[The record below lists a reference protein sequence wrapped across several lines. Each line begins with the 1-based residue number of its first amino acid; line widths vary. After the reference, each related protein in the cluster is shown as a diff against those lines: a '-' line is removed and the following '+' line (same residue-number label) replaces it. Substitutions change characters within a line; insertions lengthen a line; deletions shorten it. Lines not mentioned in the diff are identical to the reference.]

1 MPLKYIN
8 MYGESGES
16 ETKLG
21 GQELDRSRK
30 VIKSKYWEE
39 ASMWRIEDQVGELGK
54 SCKQLRTRVMD
65 KGNKR

>member
-1 MPLKYIN
+1 

-30 VIKSKYWEE
+30 VIISKYWDKG
-39 ASMWRIEDQVGELGK
+39 SMQRIEDRLESLVNLANSYESG
-54 SCKQLRTRVMD
+54 
-65 KGNKR
+65 

>member
-1 MPLKYIN
+1 

-30 VIKSKYWEE
+30 VIISKYWDKG
-39 ASMWRIEDQVGELGK
+39 SMRRIDQVGEFGE
-54 SCKQLRTRVMD
+54 SCKQP
-65 KGNKR
+65 

>member
-1 MPLKYIN
+1 

-30 VIKSKYWEE
+30 VIISKYWDKG
-39 ASMWRIEDQVGELGK
+39 SMRRIEDQVGGFGE
-54 SCKQLRTRVMD
+54 SCKQL
-65 KGNKR
+65 